1 MLYMRRV
8 NVASLDLNLLGAPT
22 TRSSMNRDAESHT
35 LVLGSQVR
43 TGRNRSAERTEVHLV
58 ATTSF
63 HELTFCPSMRTS
75 GIGKE
80 VRYASQSLTIEA
92 QPCSPQ
98 IPGKRLAR
106 GPCPPRLSSGAA
118 DPRISPAVRGCDGC
132 RNLQCAPAPQRC
144 TTRYSAR
151 VRVSELGETETTHR
165 KTYAL
170 RSTES

>member
-75 GIGKE
+75 GLGKE
-80 VRYASQSLTIEA
+80 VRHAGKTPSIEA
-92 QPCSPQ
+92 QSRAPQ
-98 IPGKRLAR
+98 GSGKRLAK
-106 GPCPPRLSSGAA
+106 GTC
-118 DPRISPAVRGCDGC
+118 
-132 RNLQCAPAPQRC
+132 
-144 TTRYSAR
+144 
-151 VRVSELGETETTHR
+151 
-165 KTYAL
+165 
-170 RSTES
+170 